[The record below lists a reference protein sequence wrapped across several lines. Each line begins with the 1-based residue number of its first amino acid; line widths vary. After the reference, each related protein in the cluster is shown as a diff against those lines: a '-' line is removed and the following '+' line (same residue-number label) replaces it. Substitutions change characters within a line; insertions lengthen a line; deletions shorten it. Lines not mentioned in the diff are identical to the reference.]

1 MKKAV
6 MAAGLF
12 LALGALC
19 YVGRLSG
26 QTQTPANNSQAA
38 AQPAAPLRTR
48 IAILNLTYVIKNY
61 DKYKRFNEEIK
72 TYIEPFH
79 KKDTDLRAKLEELRK
94 QAGKLPQ
101 QGQSP
106 PGGDLER
113 QARDIQRQ
121 LEDNAAEIKLELS
134 KKSDNEMKTV
144 YLDICNAAQ
153 SYARSHDFDV
163 VLHYNDAVT
172 EQDYFSPQNIARKL
186 NAGALIPLYIQP
198 KMDISEDVV
207 KILNYNVNA
216 TSAPGN
222 PPANQPSG
230 GQH

>member
-26 QTQTPANNSQAA
+26 QTQTPANNPQAA

-48 IAILNLTYVIKNY
+48 IAILNLTYVVKNY

-72 TYIEPFH
+72 AYIEPFH
-79 KKDTDLRAKLEELRK
+79 KKDTDLRAKLDELRK
-94 QAGKLPQ
+94 QAGSAPR

-106 PGGDLER
+106 QTEKLENE
-113 QARDIQRQ
+113 ARKIQRE

-134 KKSDNEMKTV
+134 KRSDNEMKTV

-153 SYARSHDFDV
+153 SYARSHDFDMV
-163 VLHYNDAVT
+163 FHYTDAVT

-186 NAGALIPLYIQP
+186 NTGALVPLYIQP

-207 KILNYNVNA
+207 KVLNYNVSGA
-216 TSAPGN
+216 SAPSGT
-222 PPANQPSG
+222 PPPNG
-230 GQH
+230 GQR